1 MNKGHFNLGM
11 NLNRD
16 MPVAPQK
23 DDEEDE
29 IGLD

>member
-16 MPVAPQK
+16 VLAPQR